1 MSPAIRLLKKIA
13 LHLQSFITNL
23 NQSMNI
29 IGVNLQIENRGNSM
43 SQITCKIT
51 IKNKGLLDP
60 N

>member
-51 IKNKGLLDP
+51 IKK
-60 N
+60 